1 MKVFVTSKIGFDK
14 TMKDKGITNDNV
26 ESYKKTFF
34 VSINDTNDSTQ
45 KPYFGNKT
53 NVKVLFFDDTE
64 KDLETTSDKK
74 RSVKAFTEEQTTE
87 LLEFIE
93 SNKDKETCIVHCA
106 AGISR
111 SGAVGTFITEY
122 FNSDFDWFK
131 KTNPQIHPNRWVLD
145 LLKKKLKN
153 EI

>member
-1 MKVFVTSKIGFDK
+1 MKVFVTNKIGFDK

-34 VSINDTNDSTQ
+34 ISINDTSGST
-45 KPYFGNKT
+45 PYFENKS

-74 RSVKAFTEEQTTE
+74 RSIKAFTEDQAKE

-122 FNSDFDWFK
+122 FNSDFDWFR
-131 KTNPQIHPNRWVLD
+131 KTNPQIHPNRLVLD
-145 LLKKKLKN
+145 LLKKELKN